1 MMIVPVI
8 YIVHYVPLIFRFPM
22 AGDTLQEF
30 LFIVPFVL
38 SSVGLG
44 FVLQGIVRERE
55 SIFVIW
61 VVTSVVFLFL
71 SGLTWPR
78 YAITGFWRVLADA
91 VPGTWGVEGF
101 IRMNTNGASL
111 AQVSVEYRNLWIL
124 ATIYLTAGYL
134 VQRFVQRPDI
144 EAAAR
149 RLENDSATKS

>member
-1 MMIVPVI
+1 
-8 YIVHYVPLIFRFPM
+8 
-22 AGDTLQEF
+22 
-30 LFIVPFVL
+30 
-38 SSVGLG
+38 
-44 FVLQGIVRERE
+44 
-55 SIFVIW
+55 
-61 VVTSVVFLFL
+61 
-71 SGLTWPR
+71 
-78 YAITGFWRVLADA
+78 VLADA

-124 ATIYLTAGYL
+124 AAIYLTAGYL